1 MGCYNFKKEIM
12 NNYKAYLVALCIMS
26 IPQNENGAASLH
38 PALEEKET
46 AAEMIDIEAPVAP
59 VTPTTPKSPKLSFRY
74 PNTTKVE
81 TVLNDIAKASNVA
94 LKDIIFTKDGHWIG
108 SGHSVAALKEAG
120 TSLKLLN
127 KSSKVL
133 TLVQ

>member
-1 MGCYNFKKEIM
+1 M

-26 IPQNENGAASLH
+26 ISQNGNGAAS
-38 PALEEKET
+38 PALEEKE
-46 AAEMIDIEAPVAP
+46 ASAGEMIDIEAPVAP

-81 TVLNDIAKASNVA
+81 AVLKDIAKASNVA
-94 LKDIIFTKDGHWIG
+94 FKDIIFTKDGHWIG

-120 TSLKLLN
+120 SSLKLLN